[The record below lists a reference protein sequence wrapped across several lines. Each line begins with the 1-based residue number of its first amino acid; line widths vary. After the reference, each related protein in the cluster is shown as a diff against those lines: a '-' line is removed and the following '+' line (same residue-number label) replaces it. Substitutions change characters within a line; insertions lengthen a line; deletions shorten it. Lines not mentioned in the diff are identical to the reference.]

1 MVRSL
6 RKTNGRVLK
15 STLPLSGIWTAIQLR
30 HRTLHRFHRMT
41 DKQEPAIVAVESG
54 VGIRHSRQRRRRHR
68 RTGDRTTSGRRRG
81 DRRRKTMRTMLLAA
95 AALATTHSVKTKT
108 TPLQASVSVS
118 MNDFR
123 ALQPERAYDDIIAEA
138 AAEYDVDPALI
149 RAVMRA
155 ESAFNPMVVSPA
167 GAQGLMQLM
176 PALAEELGVVDP
188 FDPRQNIMGG
198 ARYLRWLLDH
208 NRGNIP
214 LTLAGYNAGPAIVA
228 KYRKVPPFR
237 ETQNYVKKITGFIAD
252 ARREAVMANE

>member
-1 MVRSL
+1 
-6 RKTNGRVLK
+6 
-15 STLPLSGIWTAIQLR
+15 
-30 HRTLHRFHRMT
+30 MT
-41 DKQEPAIVAVESG
+41 DKQGTAVVAAESG
-54 VGIRHSRQRRRRHR
+54 IGVRHGRQRRTRDRRG
-68 RTGDRTTSGRRRG
+68 GDRTTSSRRRG
-81 DRRRKTMRTMLLAA
+81 DRRRKTMRTLLLAA

-108 TPLQASVSVS
+108 SPLQPNVAVS

-123 ALQPERAYDDIIAEA
+123 AVQADRAYDDIIAEA
-138 AAEYDVDPALI
+138 AAEYDLDPALI

-176 PALAEELGVVDP
+176 PALAEEMGVVDV

-198 ARYLRWLLDH
+198 AKYLRWLLDR

-214 LTLAGYNAGPAIVA
+214 LTLAGYNAGPTIVA

-237 ETQNYVKKITGFIAD
+237 ETQNYVKKNTGFIAD
-252 ARREAVMANE
+252 AKREGTATND

>member
-1 MVRSL
+1 VRAL
-6 RKTNGRVLK
+6 
-15 STLPLSGIWTAIQLR
+15 
-30 HRTLHRFHRMT
+30 
-41 DKQEPAIVAVESG
+41 
-54 VGIRHSRQRRRRHR
+54 
-68 RTGDRTTSGRRRG
+68 
-81 DRRRKTMRTMLLAA
+81 LLAA

-108 TPLQASVSVS
+108 SPLQPNVAVS

-123 ALQPERAYDDIIAEA
+123 AIDPERAYDDLIAEA
-138 AAEYDVDPALI
+138 AAEYDLDPSLI

-176 PALAEELGVVDP
+176 PALAEEMGVVDV

-198 ARYLRWLLDH
+198 AKYLRWLLDR

-214 LTLAGYNAGPAIVA
+214 LTLAGYNAGPTIVA

-252 ARREAVMANE
+252 ARRDGLAND

>member
-1 MVRSL
+1 MIDEQG
-6 RKTNGRVLK
+6 TP
-15 STLPLSGIWTAIQLR
+15 T
-30 HRTLHRFHRMT
+30 
-41 DKQEPAIVAVESG
+41 VAVESG
-54 VGIRHSRQRRRRHR
+54 VGIRHEGQRRRRER
-68 RTGDRTTSGRRRG
+68 RGGDRTTSGRRRG

-108 TPLQASVSVS
+108 SPLQTSVSVS
-118 MNDFR
+118 MDDFR

-138 AAEYDVDPALI
+138 AAEYDLDPALI

-176 PALAEELGVVDP
+176 PALAEEMGVVDP

-198 ARYLRWLLDH
+198 AKYLRWLLDH

-214 LTLAGYNAGPAIVA
+214 LSLAGYNAGPTIVA

-237 ETQNYVKKITGFIAD
+237 ETQNYVKKITGFLED
-252 ARREAVMANE
+252 AKRDAIPTN